1 MVGQPRSLKGFGF
14 LCSLHPSPLWKGLV
28 NLPTEGCSTVRPAQ
42 LRFLQAPWVSASSS
56 SLHVPSPAFCKAG
69 GTKKDEMYLSFH
81 QPHSRRDVSKALA
94 KRQL

>member
-1 MVGQPRSLKGFGF
+1 MDGQPLSLKGFGF
-14 LCSLHPSPLWKGLV
+14 LHSPHPCPLWKGLV
-28 NLPTEGCSTVRPAQ
+28 NLPTEGGSTVSPAQ

-56 SLHVPSPAFCKAG
+56 SLHLPSPAFSKAG
-69 GTKKDEMYLSFH
+69 GTKGDEMYLSFH